1 MAVCNFTGKS
11 GMSGNRVSHANNKN
25 KRRYA
30 SNLQLKRF
38 FIPEQN
44 RWVRLTVSTRAIRTI
59 DKLGLLA
66 YAKRVGLKL

>member
-1 MAVCNFTGKS
+1 MAVCTFTGKN

-25 KRRYA
+25 KRRY
-30 SNLQLKRF
+30 STNIHSKRF

-44 RWVRLTVSTRAIRTI
+44 RWVRLTVSARAIRTI

-66 YAKRVGLKL
+66 YAKKVGVKI

>member
-1 MAVCNFTGKS
+1 MAVCTFTGKN
-11 GMSGNRVSHANNKN
+11 GMSGNRVSHANNRN

-30 SNLQLKRF
+30 SNLHAKRF